1 MHPGLALLFALHH
14 TGMTEAA
21 MAFAFILTDIIPAT
35 PRQIYDAWLDSQGHS
50 NMTGSPA
57 KILPVEG
64 AAFTA
69 WEGYIAGRNLK
80 LEPNRRIVQSW
91 RTTAFN
97 PEDADSEIEILLEP
111 HQEGTLLTLNHSKV
125 PDGHTKYRDG
135 GWQDHYFEPMK
146 LYFVTQLEP

>member
-1 MHPGLALLFALHH
+1 
-14 TGMTEAA
+14 MTEGA

-35 PRQIYDAWLDSQGHS
+35 PQQIYDAWLDSHGHS

-57 KILPVEG
+57 EIVPVEG

-69 WEGYIAGRNLK
+69 WEGYITGRNLK
-80 LEPNRRIVQSW
+80 LEPNRRILQSW
-91 RTTAFN
+91 RTTEFA

-111 HQEGTLLTLNHSKV
+111 HEEGTKLTLNHSKV
-125 PDGHTKYRDG
+125 PDGHTSYQD

-146 LYFVTQLEP
+146 LYFSTQLEA